1 MNLKPCISSDSL
13 KPTFTYPI
21 QAFVL
26 QVYFFILSS
35 QMFGVFYLHT
45 WGGGILITQRQQN
58 MDVIQNLLCAAIVHW
73 YEKEREEKCVW
84 WICGV
89 PGYLFCFC
97 WSAWSCF
104 LLVTPSVGCY
114 TFKSNLDKVAIRIA
128 ILQLVAGVLL
138 ELQLASRL

>member
-45 WGGGILITQRQQN
+45 WGGGDSYNPKATEHGCDPEFTVCCYCTLI
-58 MDVIQNLLCAAIVHW
+58 W
-73 YEKEREEKCVW
+73 KGERGEVCLVDMW
-84 WICGV
+84 SST
-89 PGYLFCFC
+89 YLFCFC